1 VPKWM
6 GKGCGVV
13 FAGGRLSTPRCQQNP
28 PLPSER
34 AGSLLLTR
42 ERVQRDKKN
51 ALHCSA
57 VQWW

>member
-1 VPKWM
+1 MPKWM
-6 GKGCGVV
+6 GQGCGVV
-13 FAGGRLSTPRCQQNP
+13 FAGGRLSTHP